1 MATTTAPAPLGR
13 AARRLAADLFS
24 PQIQRPLQSLLSQTY
39 GKPVELNLTKLKRP
53 QLDSEVLASVVTQKL
68 RDRRNTPRKVI
79 RDMVSRTQLP
89 MSQSQVHS
97 LADHAAA
104 ATRALARDPSTSS
117 GGRRRAPIAN
127 VLAQLRLKQI
137 SSVRVSA
144 AGRLGKR
151 MTANR
156 AQEKVARKGL
166 TSKGPGYMVRGFKKN
181 HTDFTF
187 EAGKRRVGAYGIKVH
202 VGHS

>member
-1 MATTTAPAPLGR
+1 MSSIPTGR
-13 AARRLAADLFS
+13 AAKRLAIDLLS
-24 PQIQRPLQSLLSQTY
+24 PKIQSPFESLLSQTY
-39 GKPVELNLTKLKRP
+39 GKPVQLNIIKLKRP
-53 QLDSEVLASVVTQKL
+53 QLDADILANVVTQKL
-68 RDRRNTPRKVI
+68 RDRRNTPRRVI
-79 RDMVSRTQLP
+79 RDAVWRAQLP
-89 MSQSQVHS
+89 TSMSQVPS

-104 ATRALARDPSTSS
+104 ATRALAKDPSRATMA
-117 GGRRRAPIAN
+117 RAKAPIGS
-127 VLAQLRLKQI
+127 VVDSLRLPQV

-166 TSKGPGYMVRGFKKN
+166 TSKGPGFMVRGVRKAHEVVSFR
-181 HTDFTF
+181 
-187 EAGKRRVGAYGIKVH
+187 AGKRRVGAYGIKVS